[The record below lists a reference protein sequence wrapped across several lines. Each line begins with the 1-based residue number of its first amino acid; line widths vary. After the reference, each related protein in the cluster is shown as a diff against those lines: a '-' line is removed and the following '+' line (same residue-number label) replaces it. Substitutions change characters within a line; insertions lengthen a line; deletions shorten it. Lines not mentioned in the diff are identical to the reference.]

1 MGMREAVLEV
11 ATSMKLLG
19 RDGELVP
26 LDSLAVV
33 DLVVVLEKKLDLAIP
48 TAAMSLE
55 SFISIESITAMV
67 ESLRSE

>member
-1 MGMREAVLEV
+1 MGMRDVVVEV

-19 RDGELVP
+19 GDGELVP

-33 DLVVVLEKKLDLAIP
+33 DLVVVLEKKLDVAIP
-48 TAAMSLE
+48 TDAMSLE